1 VIVIS
6 TITLSAKRSFPHMT
20 TTTPAS
26 GAGMNP
32 GRQRTFRFIM
42 FGVLLVLLALLV
54 FAAEWGA
61 RNYERNRATP
71 PDYFPQIY
79 YPHKRLR
86 YGLVPDF
93 DYYGWFRIN
102 SQGFRG
108 REFSVAKTP
117 GMLRVVC
124 LGGSTTFDI
133 GSIGKA
139 LPWPEVMETQLRARL
154 GAQAIEV
161 LNLGIPGSNSLDS
174 LIDLQM
180 RVLALKPD
188 LIVVYQGHNDF
199 AYSFPQSPDPD
210 RYPLEAGPRS
220 ELARWLRHN
229 SVLYSK
235 AEGKIQSRLGSLF
248 GGGNDA
254 TAAGADAA
262 ARVDASLERGYTDFA
277 NNIRAIAAA
286 ARANHIPLVLPQVVL
301 PSAETGASDCQLCAQ
316 LPPLLGHLEPAK
328 ISAMLARYDSALAQ
342 AAADGAGVYHVST
355 RGFVPSEQRY
365 YHDPIHFGP
374 EGSKLMGEKMAE
386 ALLPILARSQA
397 TPAAEVPA
405 P

>member
-1 VIVIS
+1 
-6 TITLSAKRSFPHMT
+6 MT
-20 TTTPAS
+20 TMTPAPV
-26 GAGMNP
+26 AGMNP
-32 GRQRTFRFIM
+32 GRQRIFRFIM
-42 FGVLLVLLALLV
+42 LGVLFVLLALLV
-54 FAAEWGA
+54 LAAEWGA
-61 RNYERNRATP
+61 RNYERNRNTP

-108 REFSVAKTP
+108 REFSLAKSP

-139 LPWPEVMETQLRARL
+139 LPWPEVMEAQLRARL

-210 RYPLEAGPRS
+210 RYPFEAGPRS
-220 ELARWLRHN
+220 KLARWLTHN

-235 AEGKIQSRLGSLF
+235 AEGKIQARLGSLF
-248 GGGNDA
+248 GGGNHG
-254 TAAGADAA
+254 AASGAEVA
-262 ARVDASLERGYTDFA
+262 ARVDASLERGYIDFA
-277 NNIRAIAAA
+277 NNIRAIAAT
-286 ARANHIPLVLPQVVL
+286 ARANKIPLVLPF
-301 PSAETGASDCQLCAQ
+301 AETSAPDCQLCAQ

-328 ISAMLARYDSALAQ
+328 ISAMFARYDTALAQ
-342 AAADGAGVYHVST
+342 AAAAGAGVYHVST

-386 ALLPILARSQA
+386 ALLPILAPAQA
-397 TPAAEVPA
+397 TSAAEVPA